1 MGVSTKEAADLVG
14 LSKAGIFKAIKT
26 GKVSAT
32 KDVKGEWRIEPVE
45 LFRVYPPVSASQ
57 QQPAPPSVQ
66 QDIAQSTGS
75 LQREVDLLRE
85 MVTDLRS
92 RLDSE
97 SEERRRL
104 SLRLEA
110 ETEERR
116 KLTLRLTEVHSP
128 APPSPAQAEVDKPR
142 GFWQRLFSR

>member
-45 LFRVYPPVSASQ
+45 LFRVYPPVSNSQ
-57 QQPAPPSVQ
+57 HQPSPPSVQ

-85 MVTDLRS
+85 MVTDLRA

-116 KLTLRLTEVHSP
+116 KLTLRLTEVHSA
-128 APPSPAQAEVDKPR
+128 APPSPVQADVEKPK
-142 GFWQRLFSR
+142 GFWQRLFGR

>member
-14 LSKAGIFKAIKT
+14 MSKAGIFKAIKT

-32 KDVKGEWRIEPVE
+32 KDVKGEWHIEPVE
-45 LFRVYPPVSASQ
+45 LFRVYPPVSTSQ
-57 QQPAPPSVQ
+57 QQPTPPSVQ
-66 QDIAQSTGS
+66 QDIAQSTVS

-104 SLRLEA
+104 SMRLEA

-116 KLTLRLTEVHSP
+116 RLSLILNESRSTTP
-128 APPSPAQAEVDKPR
+128 PAQAEVDKPK